1 MEPGDQTGGGARRFL
16 PLDAGQREESVLFGR
31 ISGLL
36 YLLGGGSFALSLL
49 LPGASRAH
57 PGVVLGLSGVAVL
70 WGAMSLWVLD
80 WTRSRIWLMHASI
93 NASLMMIA
101 IAMAATGGAR
111 SLAWMYLL
119 LVIVFAACFYRRPVA
134 VAYVTACVIVQALP
148 LLYDDRALHDQ
159 FLAEVVIAAS
169 SYVALGVAIM
179 AGTALTQR
187 LRARAELL
195 AAEQGSLRRVA
206 TAVVDGQSAEQIYAL
221 VSRETATLLGAS
233 GAAVLRIE
241 GPDSAR
247 VVGSW
252 SREPGGR
259 YEPGR
264 LVPIRPD
271 SDVAK
276 AIGTGVPVR
285 VVRHP
290 TDGVVARL
298 GYSSTV
304 VSPIRVA
311 GRIWGVLAV
320 ATVEGT
326 QLSAEDEK
334 QLGEVGELLG
344 AAVASIEG
352 RDKLAA
358 QVRTDP
364 LTGLSNHRALH
375 ERLTAELARARRHEG
390 TLSVAVLDIDNFRH
404 FNDIGG
410 HVAGDELLVSV
421 AGCLQELARAED
433 TLGRVGGDEFAWILP
448 QTSREA
454 ALVAVERVRQLVAA
468 CVREPF
474 AMTIS
479 AGICDTA
486 VADEPSEL
494 VRLASGALYWS
505 KAHGRNQCWIYDPE
519 VVAELSDQERAERL
533 ARSQALLGL
542 RALAHAID
550 AKDPA
555 TRQHSERVSILAG
568 RLARI
573 AGWGHEQALMLS
585 EAALVHD
592 VGKIGV
598 PDATL
603 RKMTPLSDAEWAQI
617 RGHAELSARI
627 VEGVLAEKQV
637 EWIRTHH
644 ERPDGT
650 GYPRGMREHEIPEGA
665 RLLALADAWDV
676 MTVSRP
682 YSLPKSVRD
691 ALAECRELIGLQF
704 TQAAV
709 AALEELHDR
718 GELEAPEELLGV
730 RG

>member
-1 MEPGDQTGGGARRFL
+1 M
-16 PLDAGQREESVLFGR
+16 PLDAVHREQGGLFGR

-36 YLLGGGSFALSLL
+36 YLLGGASFALSLL
-49 LPGASRAH
+49 LPGAPRAH

-70 WGAMSLWVLD
+70 CGAVSLWVVD
-80 WTRSRIWLMHASI
+80 WTRSRVWLMHASV
-93 NASLMMIA
+93 NASLVMIA

-119 LVIVFAACFYRRPVA
+119 FVIVFAACFYRRPVA
-134 VAYVTACVIVQALP
+134 VSYVTACVIVQALP
-148 LLYDDRALHDQ
+148 LLYDGRALHDQ

-179 AGTALTQR
+179 AGTAITGR
-187 LRARAELL
+187 LRTRAELL
-195 AAEQGSLRRVA
+195 AAEQGALRRVA

-221 VSRETATLLGAS
+221 VSLETATLVGAS
-233 GAAVLRIE
+233 GAGVLRIE
-241 GPDSAR
+241 GPDSMR
-247 VVGSW
+247 VAGSW

-259 YEPGR
+259 YEAGR
-264 LVPIRPD
+264 LVPVRPG
-271 SDVAK
+271 SDIDEALR
-276 AIGTGVPVR
+276 TGSPVR
-285 VVRHP
+285 VERHP
-290 TDGVVARL
+290 ADDDAGRL
-298 GYSSTV
+298 GYRSTV
-304 VSPIRVA
+304 VCPIRVA

-326 QLSAEDEK
+326 QLSTEDE
-334 QLGEVGELLG
+334 QLLGEVGELL
-344 AAVASIEG
+344 ATAIASIED

-358 QVRTDP
+358 QARTDP

-375 ERLTAELARARRHEG
+375 ERLTAELARSRRHDG
-390 TLSVAVLDIDNFRH
+390 ILSVAVLDIDNFKQL
-404 FNDIGG
+404 NVIGG

-421 AGCLQELARAED
+421 AECLQELARAED

-468 CVREPF
+468 RVREPF

-479 AGICDTA
+479 AGICDTT
-486 VADEPSEL
+486 VTDEPSEL
-494 VRLASGALYWS
+494 MRLANGALYWS
-505 KAHGRNQCWIYDPE
+505 KAHGRNQCWIYDPD

-573 AGWGHEQALMLS
+573 AGWSHDQALMLS

-603 RKMTPLSDAEWAQI
+603 TKMTPLNAEERAEI

-644 ERPDGT
+644 ERPDGA
-650 GYPRGMREHEIPEGA
+650 GYPRGLAEREIPEGA

-682 YSLPKSVRD
+682 YSLPKTVP
-691 ALAECRELIGLQF
+691 
-704 TQAAV
+704 
-709 AALEELHDR
+709 
-718 GELEAPEELLGV
+718 EA
-730 RG
+730 